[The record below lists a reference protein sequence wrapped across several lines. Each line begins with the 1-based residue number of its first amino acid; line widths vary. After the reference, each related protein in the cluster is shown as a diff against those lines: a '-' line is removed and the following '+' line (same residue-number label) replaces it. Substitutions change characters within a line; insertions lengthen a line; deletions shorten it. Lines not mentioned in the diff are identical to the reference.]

1 MKKIID
7 TPKFKKQLN
16 EINKTNNKKL
26 TLEQKKLKQK
36 YKDFLMLPDKFNG
49 YFSQKCWIAH
59 DYFNDKIMIEA
70 INIYEKNKNMQD
82 AENFLTDIYDEA
94 FLNKLISSVTC
105 FKNCYLENLPNIGT
119 LFIKYFLDRI
129 EIIEIAKQ
137 DYLNEKYYSS
147 IPLLLSVIDGITND
161 IDHAFGFFTSNV
173 DLILEDSIVGH
184 ESGLQTIQKIVNQ
197 SKKVTNNEPITIPYR
212 NGILHGRNI
221 NYGSKIVAAKCWH
234 ILFALKDWAKDNN
247 RENFTVE
254 NREPITKEEIH
265 KIVPQDFDEV
275 IKALFEKLKN
285 GRNNEL
291 IYFGK
296 YPTNIYSKFYRM
308 SELSRLF
315 KDIKFMN
322 FEIVSKEEFQD
333 NSKSINIQV
342 YYKYLNKSY
351 IKQVNF
357 LFEYST
363 FENKLISIKNS
374 NGSWKFD
381 FLQTFCNLKETISK

>member
-7 TPKFKKQLN
+7 IPKFKKQLN

-26 TLEQKKLKQK
+26 TLEQKKLKQE
-36 YKDFLMLPDKFNG
+36 YKDFLMLPDKFND
-49 YFSQKCWIAH
+49 YFSQNCWIAH
-59 DYFNDKIMIEA
+59 YYFDDNIMREA
-70 INIYEKNKNMQD
+70 INIYEKNKIMQD
-82 AENFLTDIYDEA
+82 SEKYLTDIYDEI
-94 FLNKLISSVTC
+94 FLNNLIAQITC
-105 FKNCYLENLPNIGT
+105 FKNCHLENLPNIGT

-197 SKKVTNNEPITIPYR
+197 SRKVTNKEPVTIPYR
-212 NGILHGRNI
+212 NGILHGRDI
-221 NYGSKIVAAKCWH
+221 NYSSKIVAAKCWH
-234 ILFALKDWAKDNN
+234 ILFALRDWAKDNN

-265 KIVPQDFDEV
+265 KIVPQNFDEV
-275 IKALFEKLKN
+275 IQTLFEKLKN

-308 SELSRLF
+308 SEISRLF
-315 KDIKFMN
+315 KDIKFIN
-322 FEIVSKEEFQD
+322 FEIASEEKFQE
-333 NSKSINIQV
+333 NLKSINIQV
-342 YYKYLNKSY
+342 DYQYLKKSY
-351 IKQVNF
+351 RKQVNF

-363 FENKLISIKNS
+363 FENKLSSIKNS

-381 FLQTFCNLKETISK
+381 FLLTFNNLKDV

>member
-1 MKKIID
+1 MEKIID

-26 TLEQKKLKQK
+26 TLEQKQLKQK

-49 YFSQKCWIAH
+49 YFSQECWIAYGSF
-59 DYFNDKIMIEA
+59 DDNLMREA
-70 INIYEKNKNMQD
+70 VNIYEKNKSMED
-82 AENFLTDIYDEA
+82 AEKYLTDIYDEI
-94 FLNKLISSVTC
+94 FLNNLIAQITC
-105 FKNCYLENLPNIGT
+105 FKNCHLENLPNIGT

-197 SKKVTNNEPITIPYR
+197 SRKVTNKEPVTIPYR
-212 NGILHGRNI
+212 NGILHGRDI

-234 ILFALKDWAKDNN
+234 ILFALRDWAKDNN

-265 KIVPQDFDEV
+265 KIVPQNFDEV
-275 IKALFEKLKN
+275 IQALFEKLKN

-308 SELSRLF
+308 SEISRLF
-315 KDIKFMN
+315 KDIKFIN
-322 FEIVSKEEFQD
+322 FEIASEEKFQE
-333 NSKSINIQV
+333 NLKSINIQV
-342 YYKYLNKSY
+342 DYQYLKKSY
-351 IKQVNF
+351 RKQVNF

-363 FENKLISIKNS
+363 FENKLSSIKNS

-381 FLQTFCNLKETISK
+381 FLLTFNNLKDV